1 MIRADAMNR
10 DVCWAPVG
18 DPGLE
23 HCQLIGDGLV
33 VDYPA
38 TVRRVWTGEVG

>member
-10 DVCWAPVG
+10 DVFWAPVG

-23 HCQLIGDGLV
+23 QRQLIDDGLV
-33 VDYPA
+33 VDHPA